1 VICYRMACTPRN
13 VFATT
18 KPPSPWDE
26 RLFCCLDMT
35 KIRFIQPRLGTVRP
49 ALSVPTAPEQERE
62 RDRRRGRDDPC
73 RALYNTARWQQLRL
87 QIFRRDLYTCQRT
100 ECGRIES
107 DTSLLVC
114 DHVEPHAGDVVKFW
128 AGPFQ
133 TLCKR
138 CHDRE
143 KQRLEYQD
151 RRSARHS

>member
-1 VICYRMACTPRN
+1 MLSDVRSQTLMTFNSRHLLGVSGFSVIWT
-13 VFATT
+13 
-18 KPPSPWDE
+18 
-26 RLFCCLDMT
+26 MT

-49 ALSVPTAPEQERE
+49 PLTVPTAPEQERA
-62 RDRRRGRDDPC
+62 RDCRRGRDDPC
-73 RALYNTARWQQLRL
+73 RALYKTARWQQLRL
-87 QIFRRDLYTCQRT
+87 QIFRRDLYTCQST

-114 DHVEPHAGDVVKFW
+114 DHVEPHGGDVVKFW

-143 KQRLEYQD
+143 KQRLEHLG
-151 RRSARHS
+151 RRSARPF